1 MIVYKFGGT
10 VLQNEEKVVEIIKNG
25 LIEKEKII
33 VVVSALGRLH
43 SPYSTDT
50 FYGMSTYV
58 NEKEMARIV
67 SCGEIISSVKLSNL
81 LRRNNINAT
90 SVSIYEIDLRYNECF
105 EMNDYIL
112 NQLDVYDVIIVP
124 GFIGLRENEIVLLPR
139 GGSNVTASFLAS
151 YFKTE
156 LIIFTDIDGIYLND
170 PKENLDA
177 KKIKKMTY
185 DELKEITKENQKLFP
200 LEGIKYLE
208 SSNVKVLIRN
218 LDTNDGTIIN
228 RI

>member
-10 VLQNEEKVVEIIKNG
+10 VLQNEEKVVEIIKSG

-58 NEKEMARIV
+58 NEKEMARMV

-112 NQLDVYDVIIVP
+112 NLLDVYDVIIVP